1 MWKMTFW
8 MREFYDLADFCA
20 HSVYREFSKLFL
32 LVIYIQASVQR
43 FFCRKQHC
51 VFASLA
57 LVHNPDDISIRS
69 GGLAEHVVVSDHL
82 AALHATSLSGLCI
95 TQFSQS
101 INAAVA
107 YHRPRGRDR
116 PYSWVLDARQA
127 WLWPTRLCPSPP
139 VIIVNWSVNWFA
151 CIHRIR

>member
-1 MWKMTFW
+1 MRHSTLSSRLVVCFTVKCEKWLFECESSMTSQIFVHIQFI
-8 MREFYDLADFCA
+8 EN
-20 HSVYREFSKLFL
+20 FSKLFL

-43 FFCRKQHC
+43 FFCRKLHC

-57 LVHNPDDISIRS
+57 WVHNPDDISICS
-69 GGLAEHVVVSDHL
+69 AGLAEHVVVSDYL

-101 INAAVA
+101 INIAVA

-127 WLWPTRLCPSPP
+127 WL
-139 VIIVNWSVNWFA
+139 
-151 CIHRIR
+151 